1 MKFNY
6 HSIKVKLLIIP
17 IVLLL
22 VGIIIIGGAASN
34 FLENN
39 LLEQKRAEGLRLTEQ
54 VARQI
59 SDNSTAV
66 SRVESVIEDR
76 IYNISQLVIANEE
89 ELDNQFLQEISEQ
102 LNVVEINWF
111 SQEGEIIYSSISDY
125 VGWSPG
131 SNHVL
136 FGFGESSQQQVMEE
150 IRQDDISGDFRKY
163 GAIKAP
169 GGDFVQIGINADEIN
184 QLTDA
189 FGLQALVDELAAD
202 QDVTYALFINMDLEA
217 EAHSDQSRL
226 GIQLDDPGSRAA
238 IEDQEF
244 YASEYY
250 FEAEGINVYDVILPL
265 IIDGQQVGAI
275 NIGYSMLPV
284 YQMVFDSLKL
294 IGLIGLA
301 IFIVLALILYRNA
314 HNILVPL
321 AGAVTQCDKMSNKDF
336 SNHLDK
342 KWFERK
348 DEIGVLIRALDNIR
362 VSIGDIIEDILNK
375 AENLSAF
382 SQELSA
388 SGEEVA
394 TSAEQVGESIQQ
406 VASGAEEQ
414 SVQVE
419 ETSSNIE
426 ELIVQI
432 QDVKKNSNQ
441 MDKQADNVM
450 TNINQGNTSINE
462 SVEKIE
468 KVKDNAAQVSN
479 SINELGE
486 LSNEIGE
493 IVDLI
498 NNIADQT
505 NLLAL
510 NAAIEAARA
519 GEAGRGF
526 SVVADEIRELAE
538 ESSGA
543 TDQINALIKE
553 IQSSVKDAVGEMDRA
568 GKVVKESVGSIDNT
582 GKSFKEI
589 NLAAENLR
597 ELIAEISNK
606 ADIVDQNSIKVEA
619 SVKEIASVSQ
629 EAASNSEEVAAAS
642 EEQSAS
648 TEEIVSS
655 AENLS
660 EMANDLTELVNQFK
674 L

>member
-17 IVLLL
+17 ILLL
-22 VGIIIIGGAASN
+22 LIGVIIIGGAASN
-34 FLENN
+34 FLQNN
-39 LLEQKRAEGLRLTEQ
+39 LLDQKRAEGRRLTEQ
-54 VARQI
+54 VERQI
-59 SDNSTAV
+59 SDNSAAV
-66 SRVESVIEDR
+66 STVESVIEDR
-76 IYNISQLVIANEE
+76 IYNISQLIISNEE
-89 ELDNQFLQEISEQ
+89 KLDNRYLEELSQQ

-125 VGWSPG
+125 VGWSPDPD
-131 SNHVL
+131 HVL
-136 FGFGESSQQQVMEE
+136 YEFGDNNQQQVMED
-150 IRQDDISGDFRKY
+150 IREDDISGDFRKY
-163 GAIKAP
+163 GAVKAP
-169 GGDFVQIGINADEIN
+169 GGGFVQIGVNADEIN

-202 QDVTYALFINMDLEA
+202 QEVTYALFINMDLEA
-217 EAHSDQSRL
+217 EAHSDHSRV
-226 GIQLDDPGSRAA
+226 GISLDDPGSRAA
-238 IEDQEF
+238 IENQEF

-265 IIDGQQVGAI
+265 IIDDEQVGAI

-294 IGLIGLA
+294 IGLIGLV

-314 HNILVPL
+314 RNILIPL
-321 AGAVTQCDKMSNKDF
+321 EGAVDQCDKMSNKDF
-336 SNHLDK
+336 SNSLDK
-342 KWFERK
+342 KWLERK

-362 VSIGDIIEDILNK
+362 VSIGGIIKDILNK

-406 VASGAEEQ
+406 IASGAEEQ
-414 SVQVE
+414 SAQVE

-432 QDVKKNSNQ
+432 QNVKKNSNQ

-450 TNINQGNTSINE
+450 NNIEQGNSSVNE

-468 KVKDNAAQVSN
+468 KVKDNAAQVSD

-486 LSNEIGE
+486 LSNKIGE

-543 TDQINALIKE
+543 TDKINALIKK
-553 IQSSVKDAVGEMDRA
+553 IQNSVKDAVGEMDSA
-568 GKVVKESVGSIDNT
+568 GKVVNESVSSIDNT
-582 GKSFKEI
+582 GKSFAEI
-589 NLAAENLR
+589 NLAAKNLR
-597 ELIAEISNK
+597 DLIAEISNK
-606 ADIVDQNSIKVEA
+606 ADIVDQNSTKVEA

-648 TEEIVSS
+648 TEEIVSA

-660 EMANDLTELVNQFK
+660 EMAADLTNLVNQFK